1 MNEQRVF
8 VTSVVRTP
16 LGAPGKGLDR
26 FMSSDLAAK
35 AILRLLEKNALDPLA
50 VDQVVLGQSLP
61 STMPNNIGHF
71 AWLKAELPVDVP
83 GYTVQ
88 SNADSGLQALRNAYN
103 LIASGNEQI
112 VLAGG
117 ADSYSAAPFVMRD
130 VRLHFF
136 PKDRIVIDSLDEAE
150 CCTQPEPMSRKEQ
163 FEKAHGE
170 ESEAAKAFRAAEEE
184 KAAAL
189 AGLLGD
195 ELVPMSW
202 VDRKKGEIVINADEW
217 PGRAKEGPLSPNAD
231 CAAVTL
237 AVSEKALT
245 EKGLVPAAEL
255 LGFAV
260 SGASP
265 DDPVKAGAEAVKKL
279 LAKKGLKAE
288 DVALFEIAENSADDV
303 LALAASL
310 NIPAGKINPFGGAL
324 AFGRCDGA
332 EGILMLQRLL
342 HALKP
347 GEYGV
352 IALYSAG
359 GMGMAALMK
368 KTDCR
373 I

>member
-1 MNEQRVF
+1 MKEQRVF
-8 VTSVVRTP
+8 VTDVVRTA

-50 VDQVVLGQSLP
+50 VDQVVFGQSLP

-83 GYTVQ
+83 GYTVH

-103 LIASGNEQI
+103 LVATGNEGV

-136 PKDRIVIDSLDEAE
+136 PQDRIVIDSLDEAE

-170 ESEAAKAFRAAEEE
+170 ESEAAKAFREAEDK

-189 AGLLGD
+189 ADLLGD
-195 ELVPMSW
+195 EIVPMSW
-202 VDRKKGEIVINADEW
+202 VDRKKGEIVISADEW
-217 PGRAKEGPLSPNAD
+217 PGKAKEGPLSPNAD
-231 CAAVTL
+231 CAAVVL
-237 AVSEKALT
+237 AVSEDALAA
-245 EKGLVPAAEL
+245 KGLAPAAEL

-265 DDPVKAGAEAVKKL
+265 DFFGKAGAEAVRKL
-279 LAKKGLKAE
+279 LEKKGLKAE
-288 DVALFEIAENSADDV
+288 DIALFEIAENSADDV
-303 LALAASL
+303 LETAAALNVPL
-310 NIPAGKINPFGGAL
+310 EKVNPFGGAL

-359 GMGMAALMK
+359 GMGMASLIK
-368 KTDCR
+368 KC
-373 I
+373 

>member
-1 MNEQRVF
+1 MKEQRVF
-8 VTSVVRTP
+8 VTNVVRTAM
-16 LGAPGKGLDR
+16 GAPGKSLDK

-35 AILRLLEKNALDPLA
+35 AILRLLEKNNLDPLA
-50 VDQVVLGQSLP
+50 VDQVVFGQSLP

-83 GYTVQ
+83 GYTVH

-103 LIASGNEQI
+103 LVAAGNEQI

-130 VRLHFF
+130 VRLHFL
-136 PKDRIVIDSLDEAE
+136 PQDRIVIDSLDEAE

-170 ESEAAKAFRAAEEE
+170 ESEAAKAFRKEEEE

-195 ELVPMSW
+195 ELVKVSW
-202 VDRKKGEIVINADEW
+202 VDRKKGEIVISADEW
-217 PGRAKEGPLSPNAD
+217 PGKAKEGPLSPNAD

-237 AVSEKALT
+237 AVSEEAL
-245 EKGLVPAAEL
+245 EAKDLVPAAEL

-260 SGASP
+260 NGGSP
-265 DDPVKAGAEAVKKL
+265 DDFEKAGAEAVRKL
-279 LAKKGLKAE
+279 LAKKELKTE
-288 DVALFEIAENSADDV
+288 DISLFEIAENSADGV
-303 LALAASL
+303 LETAAGL
-310 NIPAGKINPFGGAL
+310 NIPPEKINPFGGAL

-352 IALYSAG
+352 IALCSAG
-359 GMGMAALMK
+359 GMGMAALLK
-368 KTDCR
+368 KC
-373 I
+373 

>member
-1 MNEQRVF
+1 MADEKR
-8 VTSVVRTP
+8 SV
-16 LGAPGKGLDR
+16 
-26 FMSSDLAAK
+26 K
-35 AILRLLEKNALDPLA
+35 AL
-50 VDQVVLGQSLP
+50 
-61 STMPNNIGHF
+61 
-71 AWLKAELPVDVP
+71 
-83 GYTVQ
+83 
-88 SNADSGLQALRNAYN
+88 
-103 LIASGNEQI
+103 
-112 VLAGG
+112 
-117 ADSYSAAPFVMRD
+117 
-130 VRLHFF
+130 
-136 PKDRIVIDSLDEAE
+136 
-150 CCTQPEPMSRKEQ
+150 KEQ

-359 GMGMAALMK
+359 GMGMAALLQK
-368 KTDCR
+368 C
-373 I
+373 

>member
-1 MNEQRVF
+1 MKEQRVF
-8 VTSVVRTP
+8 VTDVVRTA
-16 LGAPGKGLDR
+16 LGAPGKGLDK

-35 AILRLLEKNALDPLA
+35 VILRLLEKNSLDPLA
-50 VDQVVLGQSLP
+50 VDQVVFGQSLP

-83 GYTVQ
+83 GYTVH
-88 SNADSGLQALRNAYN
+88 SNTDSGLQALRNAYN
-103 LIASGNEQI
+103 LVATGNERI

-136 PKDRIVIDSLDEAE
+136 PQDRIVIDSLDEAE

-170 ESEAAKAFRAAEEE
+170 ESEAAKAFRETEDA

-202 VDRKKGEIVINADEW
+202 VDRKKGEIVVNADEW
-217 PGRAKEGPLSPNAD
+217 PGKTKEGPLSPNAD

-237 AVSEKALT
+237 AVSEEALAA
-245 EKGLVPAAEL
+245 KGLKPAAEL
-255 LGFAV
+255 LGFA
-260 SGASP
+260 SLGGSP

-342 HALKP
+342 HALRP
-347 GEYGV
+347 GECGV

-359 GMGMAALMK
+359 GMGMAALLQK
-368 KTDCR
+368 C
-373 I
+373 

>member
-103 LIASGNEQI
+103 LVASGNEQI

-136 PKDRIVIDSLDEAE
+136 PQDRIVIDSLDEAE

-170 ESEAAKAFRAAEEE
+170 ESEAAKAFRTAEEE

-217 PGRAKEGPLSPNAD
+217 PGKAKEGPLSPNAD

-265 DDPVKAGAEAVKKL
+265 DEFGKAGAAAVTKL
-279 LAKKGLKAE
+279 LNRKGIKAE
-288 DVALFEIAENSADDV
+288 DIALFEIAENSADDV
-303 LALAASL
+303 LETAAAL
-310 NIPAGKINPFGGAL
+310 NVPAEKINPFGGAL
-324 AFGRCDGA
+324 AFGKCDGA
-332 EGILMLQRLL
+332 EGVLMLQRLL

-347 GEYGV
+347 GECGV

-359 GMGMAALMK
+359 GMGMAALLK
-368 KTDCR
+368 KC
-373 I
+373 

>member
-1 MNEQRVF
+1 MDKQRVF

-35 AILRLLEKNALDPLA
+35 AILRLLEKNSLDPLA
-50 VDQVVLGQSLP
+50 VDQVVFGQSLP

-71 AWLKAELPVDVP
+71 AWLKAQLPVDVP

-130 VRLHFF
+130 VRLHFY
-136 PKDRIVIDSLDEAE
+136 PQDRIVIDSLDEAE

-195 ELVPMSW
+195 ELVPLSW

-217 PGRAKEGPLSPNAD
+217 PGMAKEGPLSPNAD

-237 AVSEKALT
+237 AFSEKAMQ
-245 EKGLVPAAEL
+245 EKGLMPEAEL

-260 SGASP
+260 SGTNP
-265 DDPVKAGAEAVKKL
+265 EQFEKAGAQAVFKL
-279 LAKKGLKAE
+279 LEKQGLAA
-288 DVALFEIAENSADDV
+288 DDIALYEIAENSAEDV
-303 LALAASL
+303 LETAAALNL
-310 NIPAGKINPFGGAL
+310 PAEKINPFGGAL
-324 AFGRCDGA
+324 AFGKCDGA
-332 EGILMLQRLL
+332 EGVLMLQRLL

-347 GEYGV
+347 GECGV

-359 GMGMAALMK
+359 GMGMAALVK
-368 KTDCR
+368 KC
-373 I
+373 

>member
-1 MNEQRVF
+1 MKEQRVF
-8 VTSVVRTP
+8 VTNVVRTA

-50 VDQVVLGQSLP
+50 VDQVVFGQSLP

-83 GYTVQ
+83 GYTVH

-103 LIASGNEQI
+103 LVATGNEGV

-136 PKDRIVIDSLDEAE
+136 PQDRIVIDSLDEAE

-170 ESEAAKAFRAAEEE
+170 ESEAAKAFREAEDG

-189 AGLLGD
+189 ADLLGD

-202 VDRKKGEIVINADEW
+202 VDRKKGEIVISADEW
-217 PGRAKEGPLSPNAD
+217 PGKAKEGPLSPNAD

-237 AVSEKALT
+237 AVSEEALA
-245 EKGLVPAAEL
+245 EKGLKPAAEL

-265 DDPVKAGAEAVKKL
+265 DAFEKAGAAAVARL
-279 LAKKGLKAE
+279 LEKKGLKAE
-288 DVALFEIAENSADDV
+288 DIALFEIAENSADDV
-303 LALAASL
+303 LETAAALNVPL
-310 NIPAGKINPFGGAL
+310 EKVNPFGGAL
-324 AFGRCDGA
+324 AFGKCDGA

-342 HALKP
+342 HALAP

-359 GMGMAALMK
+359 GMGMASLIK
-368 KTDCR
+368 KC
-373 I
+373 

>member
-1 MNEQRVF
+1 MDKQRVF
-8 VTSVVRTP
+8 VTDVVRTP
-16 LGAPGKGLDR
+16 MGAPGKGLDK

-35 AILRLLEKNALDPLA
+35 AILRLLEKNSLDPLA
-50 VDQVVLGQSLP
+50 VDQVVFGQSLP

-83 GYTVQ
+83 GYTVH
-88 SNADSGLQALRNAYN
+88 SNTDSGLQALRNAWN
-103 LIASGNEQI
+103 LVATGNDRI

-130 VRLHFF
+130 VRLHFY
-136 PKDRIVIDSLDEAE
+136 PQDRIVIDSLDEAE
-150 CCTQPEPMSRKEQ
+150 CCTQPEPMSRMEQ

-170 ESEAAKAFRAAEEE
+170 ESEAAKAFREAENE

-189 AGLLGD
+189 ADLLGD

-202 VDRKKGEIVINADEW
+202 VDRKKGEIVISADEW
-217 PGRAKEGPLSPNAD
+217 PGKAKEGPLSPNAD

-237 AVSEKALT
+237 AVSEEALE

-260 SGASP
+260 GGASP
-265 DDPVKAGAEAVKKL
+265 EHFEKAGEEAVKKL
-279 LAKKGLKAE
+279 LAKNGLKAE
-288 DVALFEIAENSADDV
+288 DIALFEIAENSAEDV
-303 LALAASL
+303 LELAAAL
-310 NIPAGKINPFGGAL
+310 DIPAGKINPFGGAL

-352 IALYSAG
+352 IAMYSAG
-359 GMGMAALMK
+359 GMGMASLLK
-368 KTDCR
+368 KC
-373 I
+373 